1 MGITES
7 VSPAFVPETDSIP
20 GAVIDVQTFGDFL
33 GFNPHCHI
41 LLTDGRFY
49 GDREMFRVVPLI

>member
-1 MGITES
+1 VFLQHL
-7 VSPAFVPETDSIP
+7 VSETDPIP